1 MTDAYDGVL
10 EQFSKKGPEFGPGL
24 SNHGPM
30 ASDALVAM
38 GRSDAL
44 EPWAEWY
51 AKARALRDPPESR
64 HAIAPTDW
72 REALGD
78 IARAGDWS
86 AFFHR
91 EVELRPWAE
100 TLETWAA
107 RLAPGIM
114 AGATHGILRTAHAV
128 RGLSR
133 GETPQR
139 LGELAEGLAYW
150 AARYQEL
157 PAAPASTTGGV
168 PVASA
173 LERVRLVDDAS
184 RGRFLIFDAVKAIP
198 AEEFAPAINYVDV
211 SGEVDAFVRDVT
223 RTFVRLYLANAAWA
237 SIAFVHTMTAP
248 SALRLL
254 APHLSTATTRDTM
267 RYAWQACAAIY
278 AAYARADS
286 AAPAIAEGEVFDA
299 EDLID
304 RAVAARDE
312 HAIKFTEACLREHRI
327 SGDAAFIA
335 AAEDAVVRLR
345 AG

>member
-1 MTDAYDGVL
+1 MADAYDGVL
-10 EQFSKKGPEFGPGL
+10 EEFAKKGPEFGPGL

-38 GRSDAL
+38 GRSDAI

-51 AKARALRDPPESR
+51 SKARALRDRPESR
-64 HAIAPTDW
+64 NPIATDDW

-78 IARAGDWS
+78 IGRAGDWS

-91 EVELRPWAE
+91 EIELRTWTE
-100 TLETWAA
+100 TLEIWTA

-114 AGATHGILRTAHAV
+114 AGATHGILRTTHAV
-128 RGLSR
+128 RGLGRS
-133 GETPQR
+133 ETPQR

-157 PAAPASTTGGV
+157 PTAASTRGGL
-168 PVASA
+168 PVAAA
-173 LERVRLVDDAS
+173 LERVPLVGDAS
-184 RGRFLIFDAVKAIP
+184 RGRFLIFDAVRAVP
-198 AEEFAPAINYVDV
+198 AKEFAPAINYVEV
-211 SGEVDAFVRDVT
+211 SVEVDAFVQDVT
-223 RTFVRLYLANAAWA
+223 RTFVRLYLANADKAA
-237 SIAFVHTMTAP
+237 IAFVHTVTAP

-254 APHLSTATTRDTM
+254 APHLSSATTREAM

-278 AAYARADS
+278 SAYGRADG
-286 AAPAIAEGEVFDA
+286 ATPAIVEPEDFDS
-299 EDLID
+299 EHLID
-304 RAVAARDE
+304 RAVASRDE
-312 HAIKFTEACLREHRI
+312 HAIKFTEACLREYRI

-345 AG
+345 AT